1 MSISI
6 FERNATIAEM
16 AVEMDRRG
24 AAIERL
30 EAQLAA
36 AEAKAARLE
45 TALEQARVWI
55 SDNLR
60 EGDIPGCTV
69 LDEAAADLARLRAEN
84 EALRTERDNSRANS
98 VSRGK
103 KLLRLRNKIIEISDH
118 IEHEGDRAY
127 FGSTNHADELR
138 EIFLW
143 LDGFKWDRVMAE
155 SDEDD
160 LLSSVERLLA
170 RADAAEAKAARL
182 ETALGWFLNDDRF
195 RVAVGGN
202 PIVVERMLADAR
214 AALEAKP

>member
-1 MSISI
+1 MGDARDMLISMQT
-6 FERNATIAEM
+6 NTL
-16 AVEMDRRG
+16 
-24 AAIERL
+24 IE
-30 EAQLAA
+30 
-36 AEAKAARLE
+36 
-45 TALEQARVWI
+45 
-55 SDNLR
+55 LR
-60 EGDIPGCTV
+60 
-69 LDEAAADLARLRAEN
+69 ADLARLRAEN

-103 KLLRLRNKIIEISDH
+103 KLLRLRTKLIEISDH

-138 EIFLW
+138 EIFHW

-182 ETALGWFLNDDRF
+182 ETALRYGEQRIVDLYRGINPHANYDDELTF
-195 RVAVGGN
+195 AGHKTGN
-202 PIVVERMLADAR
+202 RLADTDEVVQAIR

>member
-69 LDEAAADLARLRAEN
+69 LAA
-84 EALRTERDNSRANS
+84 
-98 VSRGK
+98 VS
-103 KLLRLRNKIIEISDH
+103 
-118 IEHEGDRAY
+118 
-127 FGSTNHADELR
+127 
-138 EIFLW
+138 
-143 LDGFKWDRVMAE
+143 
-155 SDEDD
+155 
-160 LLSSVERLLA
+160 
-170 RADAAEAKAARL
+170 
-182 ETALGWFLNDDRF
+182 
-195 RVAVGGN
+195 
-202 PIVVERMLADAR
+202 